1 MTETQDNPAGMPPAE
16 SETQLGPNPFEEA
29 YHAEVSH
36 EEPQPEQAP
45 EGQLEAGVEALST
58 DFEKADRET
67 SFLSNEEQA
76 GFDTTSPEYKAM
88 QASFTKK
95 MQSLSEEKR
104 GVDERQQS
112 LMDRIAHL
120 EGRAPEQSEQPAAS
134 NAAQEGVSFDGMN
147 LSPAPVELEDYDEFF
162 TNRVKEV
169 ASHVVQQL
177 EQRAVQDETNRQATE
192 LRGNL
197 TKQVEEFKTDP
208 NYSDYE
214 KYFPAMQEMA
224 QASPAMLRKADGL
237 KRLYRLAK
245 MDAGDDTI
253 LERPVNEDEQY
264 ARGLKAGLDQLQ
276 ARRASA
282 VSQSPTAS
290 APTAPAPTQYATLD
304 AAVNAEFA
312 KAVAAARGQ

>member
-1 MTETQDNPAGMPPAE
+1 MPPAE
-16 SETQLGPNPFEEA
+16 SETNLGPNPFEEA
-29 YHAEVSH
+29 YHAEVSQ

-45 EGQLEAGVEALST
+45 QGQLEAGVEALST
-58 DFEKADRET
+58 DFEKANSEA

-76 GFDTTSPEYKAM
+76 EFDTTSPEYKAM
-88 QASFTKK
+88 QASFTRK
-95 MQSLSEEKR
+95 MQALSEERR
-104 GVDERQQS
+104 GTDERQQA

-120 EGRAPEQSEQPAAS
+120 ENRAPEQPDQSATPESQ
-134 NAAQEGVSFDGMN
+134 QGVSFDGMN

-197 TKQVEEFKTDP
+197 TRQVEEFKTDP
-208 NYSDYE
+208 SYSDYE

-290 APTAPAPTQYATLD
+290 APTAPATAQYGSLD
-304 AAVNAEFA
+304 EAVNAEFA

>member
-1 MTETQDNPAGMPPAE
+1 MSDIQDNPQGMPPAE
-16 SETQLGPNPFEEA
+16 SETTLGPNPFEEA
-29 YHAEVSH
+29 YRAEVSQ
-36 EEPQPEQAP
+36 EEPQPVQAP

-58 DFEKADRET
+58 DFEKANSEA

-76 GFDTTSPEYKAM
+76 EFDTTSPEYKAM

-95 MQSLSEEKR
+95 MQALSEERR
-104 GVDERQQS
+104 GADERQQA

-120 EGRAPEQSEQPAAS
+120 ENRAPEQTEQQPA
-134 NAAQEGVSFDGMN
+134 QEPQQGVNFDGMN

-177 EQRAVQDETNRQATE
+177 EQRAVQDETNRQAAE

-197 TKQVEEFKTDP
+197 TKQVEAFKADP
-208 NYSDYE
+208 AYSDYE

-224 QASPAMLRKADGL
+224 QASPAMLRKPDGL

-290 APTAPAPTQYATLD
+290 APTAPAPAQYGSLD
-304 AAVNAEFA
+304 EAVNAEFA